1 MHPIDYNFMHAM
13 ATFCVTSKTGEVL
26 ETRDL
31 LLTNGRGSVAE
42 FNQSF
47 LKRPGYKLE
56 RACDSA
62 QAYFARAGVP
72 FRLQFP
78 VEHAAAARELER
90 RGFVA
95 AEPIPGMALSL
106 PSPLQFA
113 APKLEIRQVAEA
125 TDLGHFQRV
134 AFESFGFP
142 VELAALALTEELVHL
157 PHVRLFLGYVDAE
170 PVCCSLLVVTGD
182 MAGIHW
188 VGTLAAFRGRGLGAA
203 VTAHAVQVGA
213 ERGCRVASLQASKMG
228 APVYR
233 RMGFATVREYLRYDS
248 GSSQH

>member
-1 MHPIDYNFMHAM
+1 MDPIDYNFMHSI
-13 ATFCVTSKTGEVL
+13 ATFAATSKTGEVL
-26 ETRDL
+26 ETREL
-31 LLTNGRGSVAE
+31 LLTNSRGPVAE

-56 RACDSA
+56 RACDAA

-78 VEHAAAARELER
+78 VEHAAAASELER

-95 AEPIPGMALSL
+95 AEPIPGMSLSL
-106 PSPLQFA
+106 PSALRFA
-113 APKLEIRQVAEA
+113 MPELSIRQVADA
-125 TDLGHFQRV
+125 ADLGHFQRV
-134 AFESFGFP
+134 AFVSFGYP
-142 VELAALALTEELVHL
+142 TELAALALTEELGQL
-157 PHVRLFLGYVDAE
+157 PHVALFLGCIDDE
-170 PVCCSLLVVTGD
+170 PVCCSLLMVTGD
-182 MAGIHW
+182 MAGIYW
-188 VGTLAAFRGRGLGAA
+188 VGTLPAWRRRGLGAA

-233 RMGFATVREYLRYDS
+233 RMGFALAREYLRYDG
-248 GSSQH
+248 GSSQR